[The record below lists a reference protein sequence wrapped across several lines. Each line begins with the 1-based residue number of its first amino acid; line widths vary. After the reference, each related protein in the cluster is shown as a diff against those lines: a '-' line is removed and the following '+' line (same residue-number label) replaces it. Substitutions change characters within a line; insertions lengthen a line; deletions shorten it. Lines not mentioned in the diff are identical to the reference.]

1 MAISKIT
8 SAGVATDTL
17 VAGDIAAGAVGSS
30 EIAANAVG
38 TSEIA
43 TGGVLPANIAYLGDG
58 SGNLSGTI
66 TNQQLHFGT
75 AFTLTDDLTIN
86 GDVTLAKV
94 RDDGL
99 GQSITGSG
107 RTLTGTGTLTMGNYV
122 EGGQTSRDDAVTSV
136 TGLTGV
142 MESSVTGIPAA
153 GITGVLPVGVTGGSG
168 LDAVSAGKVLQ
179 VRFASSSDSYSCS
192 NTVWTNVMTTPKA
205 VITPSNALNKIY
217 ISFSTWIS
225 PQSRDNTFYISIY
238 KSASGWNS
246 GTAVFNLMDDA
257 DSSTSGLGYYINPG
271 SGQTNIL
278 VTSSYVDV
286 AGSTTETTYG
296 ISFKGGSSNTMY
308 IGSGDIMATI
318 IVMEFEPPS

>member
-17 VAGDIAAGAVGSS
+17 VAGDIAAG
-30 EIAANAVG
+30 AVG

-122 EGGQTSRDDAVTSV
+122 EGEPKAGRVTSV
-136 TGLTGV
+136 DGMTGV

-168 LDAVSAGKVLQ
+168 LDAVSAGITEADIWVLGTQ
-179 VRFASSSDSYSCS
+179 F
-192 NTVWTNVMTTPKA
+192 
-205 VITPSNALNKIY
+205 
-217 ISFSTWIS
+217 
-225 PQSRDNTFYISIY
+225 
-238 KSASGWNS
+238 S
-246 GTAVFNLMDDA
+246 GTASEVVAIERSTVNGFTLLGTGMTEDGDTGILTFPSTGRWLIKFVAQWELGTGSSRYLRIGIKVDTGSGLAVVAETRTWLEYIATQAETSCYVDLIFNVSNVSTHKVAFTVTPFNSAIVTL
-257 DSSTSGLGYYINPG
+257 STSTIYK
-271 SGQTNIL
+271 
-278 VTSSYVDV
+278 
-286 AGSTTETTYG
+286 TYFTF
-296 ISFKGGSSNTMY
+296 IKLS
-308 IGSGDIMATI
+308 
-318 IVMEFEPPS
+318 